1 MANEK
6 FRLVSPDPEN
16 GGRLPRKYTA
26 DGQGALKELS
36 PPLEWYGV
44 PFGTKSLALLVQDID
59 APKTLEPIGAVG
71 PLGGDQHTTF
81 SQGSPCRLLS
91 HGTRLN
97 VFEDIQNAFGRRT
110 NNLKE
115 KSVRDHRS
123 RLVSTTRDSHKS
135 SSKVLRR
142 DIYNFE
148 ANADI
153 GVNSLHSYDT
163 IYPTVDL
170 EEDIEAIFSFSPD
183 HFALQDSQPRAIND
197 DPTIGDKM
205 QEDM

>member
-36 PPLEWYGV
+36 PPLEWHWV
-44 PFGTKSLALLVQDID
+44 PYGTKSLALLVQDID

-91 HGTRLN
+91 HGTSIRFRGRLCCHSGRSQRL
-97 VFEDIQNAFGRRT
+97 EDAWIKGAQAPHSWPSLSVQALCLEWLVGSGKKGTHTHTHCFSEYIGSGAAH
-110 NNLKE
+110 LVIWAIKLGQVQ
-115 KSVRDHRS
+115 KSW
-123 RLVSTTRDSHKS
+123 
-135 SSKVLRR
+135 
-142 DIYNFE
+142 
-148 ANADI
+148 
-153 GVNSLHSYDT
+153 
-163 IYPTVDL
+163 
-170 EEDIEAIFSFSPD
+170 
-183 HFALQDSQPRAIND
+183 
-197 DPTIGDKM
+197 
-205 QEDM
+205 

>member
-91 HGTRLN
+91 HGTSIRFRGRLCCHSGRSQRL
-97 VFEDIQNAFGRRT
+97 EDAWIKGAQAPHSWPS
-110 NNLKE
+110 L
-115 KSVRDHRS
+115 SVQA
-123 RLVSTTRDSHKS
+123 LC
-135 SSKVLRR
+135 
-142 DIYNFE
+142 
-148 ANADI
+148 
-153 GVNSLHSYDT
+153 
-163 IYPTVDL
+163 L
-170 EEDIEAIFSFSPD
+170 E
-183 HFALQDSQPRAIND
+183 
-197 DPTIGDKM
+197 
-205 QEDM
+205 